1 MVASSHP
8 FPTFRAHAAV
18 RVDVRKGT
26 AGELE
31 LGGYFQLLA
40 QDGCAKRVA
49 LDPVLIYQNLA

>member
-1 MVASSHP
+1 M
-8 FPTFRAHAAV
+8 

-26 AGELE
+26 AEELE
-31 LGGYFQLLA
+31 LGGCFQLLA